1 MLPPLFRI
9 FQMPRIR
16 QHGGALMAMMAV
28 LGFTSSPVRAQSV
41 SALAEKET
49 RRRAIQANQAID
61 DIQHGYELINQQK
74 AEEALALFT
83 ASYESLPQ
91 TPLTHEAR
99 LAAQNGCVVA
109 GCLQARHLQ
118 SKAAYKE
125 AADLLDKLLVV
136 APKDSRV
143 IELKQQ
149 FADPDRWPPALTE
162 KHIENVGEV
171 QKLLLK
177 ANSFRE
183 LGDYDNS
190 IKTYENVLR
199 IDAYNSAARRGMEAV
214 ERDRQRYFKAAY
226 DQQRSKML
234 SAVDQAWEDQVPL
247 TSQDVSSMF
256 GAASAAASNAQ
267 SGREKITEKLRN
279 LIFPQVDFG
288 GATLDEV
295 AELLRVRSRDLDPQ
309 GTGINFILNVPP
321 EARDKPISLNLRDVP
336 MEEVLRYVSEMSGVS
351 YKVDDHAVTFV
362 SISERSGAIISRSF
376 RVPPDFIQNAP
387 AGDVAAAAPADPFGA
402 QAPAAGGLV
411 IRRMGAKEFLE
422 ARGVTFPDGA
432 SANFNSTTST
442 LTVRN
447 TVANMEMVELFVE
460 QASKAAPK
468 MAVITVRMLE
478 VNQTNLEEMGFD
490 WLLGGVG
497 TNGNNVFMGGGTPGN
512 GNPFSASNYPFGG
525 TAFIPA
531 ITLDGAEVFPAQN
544 VPSAVGGP
552 TPLGLTSLNGGGG
565 GAVTSGLRTGSLAIG
580 NSTLDSLLA
589 NGSTTTA
596 ASAAPGVFSVSGVF
610 TDPQFQSVLRGLSQ
624 KKGVDINASPSVTT
638 KNGLKATVEVTR
650 EFIYPTEFDPP
661 QLPQG
666 GGGNLGATTTQIATP
681 TTPTAF
687 EMRKTGVEIEVE
699 PIISEDGRSVELTIS
714 PSLTEFEGFVNYGS
728 PIFSPASES
737 FLPVSIGAVAIA
749 TDYAGNPIKPKV
761 VIPLSLLLLG
771 GPPNSKR
778 PDKLPPLP
786 PSPTN
791 PGVPQVPPFPYV
803 GYPPPGAGAPWSPR
817 SGFGGPWWITQ
828 DILRYIGLS
837 RPEQLITPNFI
848 LQPIFKSQKVTTA
861 VKIWDGATI
870 VLGGAKIQKRTMV
883 NDKLPILGDLPFVG
897 RFFKSDVN
905 KTETKNIIIFVTVDV
920 IDPSGQK
927 VNRQTATAAR

>member
-1 MLPPLFRI
+1 
-9 FQMPRIR
+9 
-16 QHGGALMAMMAV
+16 MAMMAV
-28 LGFTSSPVRAQSV
+28 LGLTSSPVRAQSV

-214 ERDRQRYFKAAY
+214 ERERQRYFKAAY

-422 ARGVTFPDGA
+422 ARGVTFPDGT

-771 GPPNSKR
+771 GPANSKR

-803 GYPPPGAGAPWSPR
+803 GYPPPGAGAPWSPL

>member
-1 MLPPLFRI
+1 MVI
-9 FQMPRIR
+9 MT
-16 QHGGALMAMMAV
+16 V
-28 LGFTSSPVRAQSV
+28 LGATPSAARAQSV

-49 RRRAIQANQAID
+49 RRRAIQANKAID
-61 DIQHGYELINQQK
+61 DIQRGYELINQQK

-83 ASYESLPQ
+83 ASYDALPE

-99 LAAQNGCVVA
+99 LAAQNGYVVA
-109 GCLQARHLQ
+109 GCMHARNLQ

-136 APKDSRV
+136 SPKDSRV
-143 IELKQQ
+143 MELKQQ

-226 DQQRSKML
+226 DHQRSKML
-234 SAVDQAWEDQVPL
+234 GAVDQAWEDPVPL

-256 GAASAAASNAQ
+256 GAASASMSNAQ
-267 SGREKITEKLRN
+267 SGREKITEKLRS
-279 LIFPQVDFG
+279 LVFPQVDFG

-295 AELLRVRSRDLDPQ
+295 AELLRVRSRDIDPQ

-336 MEEVLRYVSEMSGVS
+336 MEEVLRYVSEMAGVS

-387 AGDVAAAAPADPFGA
+387 AGDAGAAAPADPFGA
-402 QAPAAGGLV
+402 QAPAGGGLV

-422 ARGVTFPDGA
+422 ARGVTFPEGT

-478 VNQTNLEEMGFD
+478 VNQTNLEEIGYD

-497 TNGNNVFMGGGTPGN
+497 AKGNNVFMGGGTPGN

-525 TAFIPA
+525 TAVIPA
-531 ITLDGAEVFPAQN
+531 IALDGVVVFPEQN

-552 TPLGLTSLNGGGG
+552 IPLGVTTVNGGGG

-589 NGSTTTA
+589 TGSTSTA
-596 ASAAPGVFSVSGVF
+596 ASAAPGVFSVAGVF

-666 GGGNLGATTTQIATP
+666 GGGNLGAPTTLIATP

-687 EMRKTGVEIEVE
+687 DMRKTGVEIEVE
-699 PIISEDGRSVELTIS
+699 PIIAEDGRSIELTIS

-728 PIFSPASES
+728 PIFSPASQS
-737 FLPVSIGAVAIA
+737 YLPVSIGAIAIA

-761 VIPLSLLLLG
+761 IIPLGLLISG
-771 GPPNSKR
+771 GIR
-778 PDKLPPLP
+778 AGDKLPPLP

-803 GYPPPGAGAPWSPR
+803 GYPPPGAPRPWSPL

-897 RFFKSDVN
+897 RFFKSDA
-905 KTETKNIIIFVTVDV
+905 KQTETKNIIIFVTVDV

-927 VNRQTATAAR
+927 VNRDTAAAAR

>member
-1 MLPPLFRI
+1 MV
-9 FQMPRIR
+9 
-16 QHGGALMAMMAV
+16 MMAV
-28 LGFTSSPVRAQSV
+28 LGHTSWPVRAQSV

-49 RRRAIQANQAID
+49 RRRALQANQAID

-83 ASYESLPQ
+83 ASYEALPQ

-109 GCLQARHLQ
+109 GCLHARHLQ

-125 AADLLDKLLVV
+125 AADLLEKLLVV

-183 LGDYDNS
+183 LGDYDSS

-267 SGREKITEKLRN
+267 SGREKITEKLRS

-478 VNQTNLEEMGFD
+478 VNQTNLDEMGFD

-497 TNGNNVFMGGGTPGN
+497 ANGNNVFMGGGTPGN

-525 TAFIPA
+525 RAVIPA
-531 ITLDGAEVFPAQN
+531 ISLDGAEVFPAQN

-552 TPLGLTSLNGGGG
+552 TPLGLTSVNGGGG

-589 NGSTTTA
+589 TGSTTTA
-596 ASAAPGVFSVSGVF
+596 ASAAPGVFSVAGVF

-687 EMRKTGVEIEVE
+687 EMRKTGVEIELE
-699 PIISEDGRSVELTIS
+699 PIIAEDGRSIELTIS

-737 FLPVSIGAVAIA
+737 FLPLSIGAVAIA

-786 PSPTN
+786 SSPTN

-803 GYPPPGAGAPWSPR
+803 GYPPPGAPRPWSPL

-905 KTETKNIIIFVTVDV
+905 KTDTKNIIIFVTVDV

-927 VNRQTATAAR
+927 VNRNTAAVAQ

>member
-1 MLPPLFRI
+1 
-9 FQMPRIR
+9 
-16 QHGGALMAMMAV
+16 MAMMAV
-28 LGFTSSPVRAQSV
+28 LGYTSSPVRAQSV

-49 RRRAIQANQAID
+49 TRRAIQANKAID

-109 GCLQARHLQ
+109 GCMHARNLQ

-125 AADLLDKLLVV
+125 VADLLDKLLVV
-136 APKDSRV
+136 SPKDSRV
-143 IELKQQ
+143 MELKQQ

-183 LGDYDNS
+183 LGDYDSS

-234 SAVDQAWEDQVPL
+234 SAVDQGWEDQVPL

-267 SGREKITEKLRN
+267 SGREKITEKLRS

-387 AGDVAAAAPADPFGA
+387 AGDAGAAAPADPFGA

-422 ARGVTFPDGA
+422 ARGVTFPEGT

-478 VNQTNLEEMGFD
+478 VNQTNLDEMGFD

-497 TNGNNVFMGGGTPGN
+497 TNGNNVFLGGGSASSGAAHSATN
-512 GNPFSASNYPFGG
+512 FPFST
-525 TAFIPA
+525 TAVNPGIVQA
-531 ITLDGAEVFPAQN
+531 GITY
-544 VPSAVGGP
+544 VPPQSVAAALAGP
-552 TPLGLTSLNGGGG
+552 MPPGINPPPLNAGGGG
-565 GAVTSGLRTGSLAIG
+565 PVTSGLRSGTYATGVSSLD
-580 NSTLDSLLA
+580 TLLRTGTA
-589 NGSTTTA
+589 NGGQSVG
-596 ASAAPGVFSVSGVF
+596 PGVFSVAGVF
-610 TDPQFQSVLRGLSQ
+610 TDPQFQTVIRALSQ
-624 KKGVDINASPSVTT
+624 KKGLDVNATPSVTT
-638 KNGLKATVEVTR
+638 KNGLKATVEITR

-666 GGGNLGATTTQIATP
+666 GIAAAAIATP

-687 EMRKTGVEIEVE
+687 EMRKTGVLLEVE
-699 PIISEDGRSVELTIS
+699 PVISEDGRTVELTIS
-714 PSLTEFEGFVNYGS
+714 PELTDFEGFVNYGS
-728 PIFSPASES
+728 PIYSPARTS
-737 FLPVSIGAVAIA
+737 FLFTSG
-749 TDYAGNPIKPKV
+749 GFL
-761 VIPLSLLLLG
+761 PLA
-771 GPPNSKR
+771 
-778 PDKLPPLP
+778 
-786 PSPTN
+786 
-791 PGVPQVPPFPYV
+791 Q
-803 GYPPPGAGAPWSPR
+803 
-817 SGFGGPWWITQ
+817 
-828 DILRYIGLS
+828 
-837 RPEQLITPNFI
+837 PEQLITSNLI
-848 LQPIFKSQKVTTA
+848 LQPVFKTRKTA
-861 VKIWDGATI
+861 TSVKIWDGATV
-870 VLGGAKIQKRTMV
+870 VLGGAKVQKKTLVDDRI
-883 NDKLPILGDLPFVG
+883 PILGNVPFVG
-897 RFFKSDVN
+897 RFFRSEVTE
-905 KTETKNIIIFVTVDV
+905 TETKNIIIFVTVDV

-927 VNRQTATAAR
+927 VNRDTAAVAR